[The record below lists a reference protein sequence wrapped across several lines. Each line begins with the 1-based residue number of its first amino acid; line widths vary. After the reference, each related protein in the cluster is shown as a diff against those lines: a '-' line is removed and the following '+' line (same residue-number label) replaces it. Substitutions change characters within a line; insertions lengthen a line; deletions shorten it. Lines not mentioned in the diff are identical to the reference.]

1 MESYCNLYS
10 SNPMKIEE
18 EKKERSRD
26 GGRGIQCRWH
36 VWGRWTQPSHASRH
50 PSCPR
55 SVCVCVFFLLC
66 QHFYNFESSNRNPTH
81 SHSLSYP
88 LPHLDA
94 NNGPPLIPPPPLSL
108 SLSVFSPSILFLHP
122 TTTWPLYHNA
132 HFLCV
137 AKINH
142 VLLFSLLCCV
152 SPCACHAFFSFF
164 FINFEISLRGS

>member
-94 NNGPPLIPPPPLSL
+94 NNGPPLIPPLLSL
-108 SLSVFSPSILFLHP
+108 SLF
-122 TTTWPLYHNA
+122 
-132 HFLCV
+132 
-137 AKINH
+137 
-142 VLLFSLLCCV
+142 LFSLPLSYSFTPLLPDLSITTHTFCV
-152 SPCACHAFFSFF
+152 
-164 FINFEISLRGS
+164 